1 MSRSMKRD
9 SWEAWAVFVLAL
21 GVAISHAFANPPQV
35 TQITSDYVRIDAG
48 EAEGVTLGASGKI
61 YRYKQIGA
69 QETRIEVA
77 RVQVTRVLPMAA
89 YLAVVDRGNNEII
102 KGDLVE
108 LPGVAPDQDAGDQ
121 VATAGGLLDQATRQ
135 FMENKLTS
143 PTGDNAFETL
153 SEVLAREPENEDA
166 QSLLS
171 DIAGQYV
178 SWGESALARGDLS
191 KARGHVTKA
200 LRVQPGQA
208 GALGL
213 QGRVEAQAQEAA
225 RAAEQA
231 AQQARAAA
239 KAQEL
244 AIALVRANDA
254 VENGDAEAARTAIAQ
269 ARALDASSPGIARA
283 EEALRRLESEGLLN
297 SIGVRLKRIP
307 AGSFQMGS
315 PSSEYKRDGDE
326 RQHRVTLSRAFFL
339 GVTEVTQAQ
348 WRAVMGNNPSHFSG
362 DDRPVEKV
370 SWLDAVEFC
379 NRLSWREELRPA
391 YRISGDDVSWN
402 ESADGYR
409 LPTEAEW
416 EYACRAGTTTP
427 FSFGQNITPNQ
438 VNYDGNH
445 PYRSGLRAR
454 YRQRTVEAGSLPAND
469 WGLHEMHGNV
479 YEWCWDSYGSY
490 PSNSVTDPTGP
501 QSGSFRVLRGGSWFS
516 NAWRCR
522 STNRANLTPDIR
534 SYYLGFRLVRSAPK
548 APSASL

>member
-9 SWEAWAVFVLAL
+9 FWEAWAVLVLAL
-21 GVAISHAFANPPQV
+21 GVTVSHAFANPPQV
-35 TQITSDYVRIDAG
+35 TQVTSDYVRIDAG
-48 EAEGVTLGASGKI
+48 EAEGVTLGSSGKI
-61 YRYKQIGA
+61 YRYQQIGA
-69 QETRIEVA
+69 KETRIEVA

-283 EEALRRLESEGLLN
+283 EEALRRLEPKWLVN
-297 SIGVRLKRIP
+297 SLGIRFRRNP

-315 PSSEYKRDGDE
+315 PSSEQKRDDDE
-326 RQHRVTLSRAFFL
+326 RQHHVTLSRAFFL

-348 WRAVMGNNPSHFSG
+348 WRTVMENNPSSFGG
-362 DDRPVEKV
+362 DDLPVEKV

-379 NRLSWREELRPA
+379 NRLSRREGLQPA

-479 YEWCWDSYGSY
+479 WEWCWDWYGYYS
-490 PSNSVTDPTGP
+490 SSFGTDPTGL
-501 QSGSFRVLRGGSWFS
+501 QSGSFRATRGGACYS
-516 NAWRCR
+516 NAQFCR
-522 STNRANLTPDIR
+522 SANRNRIAPVKRHND
-534 SYYLGFRLVRSAPK
+534 LGFRLAKSAP
-548 APSASL
+548 